1 VQVPKGL
8 HPDGR
13 RAWRGGVDALDAAGV
28 DPALTCGALERYA
41 RAADRLAH
49 VQATWERVGRPVT
62 APGSKGQTVAH
73 PLLRE
78 LRDETRAVQQLADA
92 LLPPQSAGW
101 RRGTARSPDRQ
112 AKLHRRRK
120 TNLIP
125 IGEKAEAAIRALDD
139 AV

>member
-1 VQVPKGL
+1 VNPPRGL
-8 HPDGR
+8 GRDGR
-13 RAWRGGVDALDAAGV
+13 RAWRAGLDALDAAGV
-28 DPALTCGALERYA
+28 DPALTVGALERYA

-49 VQATWERVGRPVT
+49 VQATWEDAGRPVT
-62 APGSKGQTVAH
+62 AKGSKGQVVAH

-78 LRDETRAVQQLADA
+78 LRDETRAVQQLAEA

-120 TNLIP
+120 TNPIP
-125 IGEKAEAAIRALDD
+125 IGEKAEAALRRVD
-139 AV
+139 AN